1 VETFP
6 EAILKPCD
14 IRGLTPQPLGPDQ
27 AFQVGLAVGTL
38 LKSTVKGNVKVVV
51 GGDIRFS
58 SQTLQKRVMDG
69 LQNSGMKVVDAG
81 STSTPLLAY
90 AVRCSGSAAGVMVTA
105 SHNPPAYNGFK
116 FFHGDGSAPISW
128 LESLYSILRAQEFR
142 RGAGI
147 LEQKDFLPEYRNAL
161 VHSVTKSFRGFSLV
175 ADLGNGAAALTVPSV
190 LAALGCKAD
199 LLHER
204 IDPNFS
210 DRGPDSSHLPALEPL
225 GKRVRETG
233 ASLGAAFDGDGDR
246 ITFVDDMGVPLPND
260 DALCLFA
267 RHFLLLQPGRK
278 VVYDAKSAGHVET
291 ALLSAGGIPILE
303 RTGHVFIH
311 NRMQTE
317 NALLAGEAS
326 GHFFLPGIFPGD
338 ALFNLLVFIE
348 TLKEL
353 GAPLSEIRR
362 EFPSRV
368 TSNDLKVHF
377 EMKDLPV
384 LARRLADRARALGAK
399 VSEVDGV
406 RAVFKK
412 GWGIVRASVTE
423 PVLSCRFEAGDMESI
438 REMVEAWFKDS
449 PELRDEVLNRLP
461 KD

>member
-1 VETFP
+1 VEPFP
-6 EAILKPCD
+6 ETILKPCD

-51 GGDIRFS
+51 GGDIRHS
-58 SQTLQKRVMDG
+58 SPTLQKRLMDG
-69 LQNSGMKVVDAG
+69 LQNSGMKVMDAG

-90 AVRCSGSAAGVMVTA
+90 AVRCSASAAGVMVTA

-116 FFHGDGSAPISW
+116 FFLNDGSAPISW
-128 LESLYSILRAQEFR
+128 LESLYAVLRKLEFR

-147 LEQKDFLPEYRNAL
+147 FEQKDFLPEYRNAL

-175 ADLGNGAAALTVPSV
+175 ADLGNGASALTVPSV
-190 LAALGCKAD
+190 LSALGCKAD
-199 LLHER
+199 LLHGR
-204 IDPNFS
+204 IDPEFS

-246 ITFVDDMGVPLPND
+246 ITFVDDLGVPLPCD

-291 ALLSAGGIPILE
+291 AVLHSGGIPILE
-303 RTGHVFIH
+303 RPGHVFIH
-311 NRMQTE
+311 TRMQKE

-326 GHFFLPGIFPGD
+326 GHFFLPGVFPGD
-338 ALFNLLVFIE
+338 ALYNLLVFIE
-348 TLKEL
+348 ILKEL
-353 GAPLSEIRR
+353 GAPLSQIRR
-362 EFPSRV
+362 EFPRRV
-368 TSNDLKVHF
+368 TSNDLKVRF
-377 EMKDLPV
+377 EMKDLPT
-384 LARRLADRARALGAK
+384 LAKRLAERARALGAK

-406 RAVFKK
+406 RAVFKN

-423 PVLSCRFEAGDMESI
+423 PVLACRFEAENMGAI
-438 REMVEAWFKDS
+438 REMVEEWFKDS
-449 PELRDEVLNRLP
+449 PELKGELLNRIP